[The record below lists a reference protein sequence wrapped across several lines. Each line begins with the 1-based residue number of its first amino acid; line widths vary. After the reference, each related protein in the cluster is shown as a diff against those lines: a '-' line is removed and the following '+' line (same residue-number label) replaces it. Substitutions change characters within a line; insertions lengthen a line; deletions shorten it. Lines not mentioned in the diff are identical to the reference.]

1 MIRNK
6 NTHRN
11 IQVKS
16 LGENNFSRSREEKS
30 IVEKGLWGKG
40 LVESQEPQGWD
51 VQAERLQGAPVGL
64 GGSRHGLQRR

>member
-11 IQVKS
+11 IQAKS
-16 LGENNFSRSREEKS
+16 LGENKFSRSREEKS

-40 LVESQEPQGWD
+40 LVESQEPQGWA
-51 VQAERLQGAPVGL
+51 VQAERSQGAPLGL
-64 GGSRHGLQRR
+64 GGSQQGLQRR